1 MQIRGEDRKGRLD
14 GVPTDEISPCDAYL
28 TSGLLV
34 VVVLQARG
42 IDESVDKTP
51 SKLENLS
58 PLPFTSLQSPPDS
71 VPLVSKMSS
80 SGDHHAPDDSHLSSS
95 SSNDHTVIPM
105 VRAANSRTN
114 LPQI

>member
-58 PLPFTSLQSPPDS
+58 PPPIYVPPVSARLCATGLQD
-71 VPLVSKMSS
+71 
-80 SGDHHAPDDSHLSSS
+80 
-95 SSNDHTVIPM
+95 VILGRP
-105 VRAANSRTN
+105 SC
-114 LPQI
+114 PG

>member
-1 MQIRGEDRKGRLD
+1 MQIRGEDRKERLD

-51 SKLENLS
+51 SKLENLP

-71 VPLVSKMSS
+71 VTLVSKMSS
-80 SGDHHAPDDSHLSSS
+80 SGDNHAQDDSHLSSY

-105 VRAANSRTN
+105 VRAADYGTKI
-114 LPQI
+114 QKI